1 MLGAWVLVPNF
12 SRAVKLCWSLLA
24 AAGWSEMTIII
35 PGDHLH
41 RLGELLLSRE
51 FQERRSISCLLLS
64 PMASRETA
72 TTTRLKVETAT
83 LRLQEALTK
92 IIEEKRLLVVPRD
105 PLLISTLLSIPVLS
119 IATGEVAVQVL
130 TKNEVGVSG
139 LSTMRGPGSTPI
151 RLKR

>member
-1 MLGAWVLVPNF
+1 
-12 SRAVKLCWSLLA
+12 
-24 AAGWSEMTIII
+24 MTIII

-51 FQERRSISCLLLS
+51 SQERRSISCLLLS
-64 PMASRETA
+64 PMASREMG
-72 TTTRLKVETAT
+72 TTTRLKVETAI

-119 IATGEVAVQVL
+119 IAMVEAAVQVL

-139 LSTMRGPGSTPI
+139 QSTMRGPGSIPI

>member
-1 MLGAWVLVPNF
+1 MQGVWVLVPNF

-24 AAGWSEMTIII
+24 AAGSSEMTIII
-35 PGDHLH
+35 LGDHLH

-64 PMASRETA
+64 PMASREMA

-92 IIEEKRLLVVPRD
+92 IIEEKRLLVVPRGH
-105 PLLISTLLSIPVLS
+105 LLSSTLLSIPVLS